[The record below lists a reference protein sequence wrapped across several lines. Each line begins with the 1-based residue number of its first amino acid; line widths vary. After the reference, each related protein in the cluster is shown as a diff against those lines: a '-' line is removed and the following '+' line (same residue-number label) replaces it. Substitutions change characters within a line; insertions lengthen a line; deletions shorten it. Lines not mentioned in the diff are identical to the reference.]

1 MYYLFEYLASSSGNR
16 QIFLTSSSTA
26 SYPVLLN
33 KYLFNPI
40 TFAVLFRFPLVSAV
54 VFRMCCTLY
63 CSIAVKVS
71 PVRTSVFSTVSIDTK
86 KFVGSNFE
94 SLSATTNILA
104 L

>member
-1 MYYLFEYLASSSGNR
+1 MHYLFEYLASSSGNR

-71 PVRTSVFSTVSIDTK
+71 PVRTSDFLQSQLIPK
-86 KFVGSNFE
+86 NLLGQ
-94 SLSATTNILA
+94 A
-104 L
+104 LNHFLLQQTS